1 MASEQIKALLKEAAI
16 SVQKPEEVEIVE
28 SDVEP
33 TNPKTVQV
41 SDSPE
46 QAASKILSA
55 PEPVALTN
63 QPNEPS
69 GTSHVLKTRKQLIE
83 KISEVIRSR

>member
-33 TNPKTVQV
+33 TNPKTVKV
-41 SDSPE
+41 ERP
-46 QAASKILSA
+46 
-55 PEPVALTN
+55 
-63 QPNEPS
+63 
-69 GTSHVLKTRKQLIE
+69 
-83 KISEVIRSR
+83 